1 MRKFS
6 VFPSREINSAFAALR
21 AFYRTA
27 RATVDAMID
36 GAFVDPRSLEPDDM
50 QRSRGGANVL
60 AQRKV
65 AAEEHPSRSDQAVAG
80 AQDPTSPPADPNSLR
95 DPVYTTKLAETALDL
110 IKSHRLP
117 ADPPSFEVW
126 YTYAGRFIP
135 ALNQSL
141 NDVLKSEQTLTADD
155 VEHLYEKYVS
165 SFRLGEHVGAIG
177 GKIEGHVGNVLST
190 ISTALGSAHKY
201 SENLSSLERRL
212 ARNADPATLRAV
224 IDNLLRA
231 TTEIEAQNEHF
242 EKQLEDSQTQIQL
255 LRANLDA
262 VYLESRS
269 DSLTSLGNRKYFDQ
283 MFAAAVAHAKQSADP
298 LSLLM
303 CDIDH
308 FKYFNDTYGHTIG
321 DDILRLIATVIKNMV
336 KDRDI
341 AARYGGEE
349 FAIVMP
355 NARLRDAVAL
365 AEQIRTSVMG
375 RDINIRSTG
384 KSIGRVTISIGAA
397 QLRETEA
404 ALDLIERADAYLY
417 KAKRAGRNKVV
428 ATS

>member
-1 MRKFS
+1 
-6 VFPSREINSAFAALR
+6 
-21 AFYRTA
+21 
-27 RATVDAMID
+27 
-36 GAFVDPRSLEPDDM
+36 M

-60 AQRKV
+60 AQRKI
-65 AAEEHPSRSDQAVAG
+65 AADVQAARSDQADVDG
-80 AQDPTSPPADPNSLR
+80 QDGVSQPADASSCR
-95 DPVYTTKLAETALDL
+95 DHVYTAKLAQTALDL
-110 IKSHRLP
+110 IRSHRLP

-141 NDVLKSEQTLTADD
+141 NEALKSEQKLTADD
-155 VEHLYEKYVS
+155 VEHIYEKYVS
-165 SFRLGEHVGAIG
+165 SYRLGEHVGAIG

-190 ISTALGSAHKY
+190 ISAALGSAHRY
-201 SENLSSLERRL
+201 SENLSGLDRRL
-212 ARNADPATLRAV
+212 DRNADPASLRAV

-231 TTEIEAQNEHF
+231 TAEVEAQNKHF
-242 EKQLEDSQTQIQL
+242 EKRLEDSQTQIQL
-255 LRANLDA
+255 LQANLDA

-283 MFAAAVAHAKQSADP
+283 MFAAAVVHAKQSGDP

-321 DDILRLIATVIKNMV
+321 DDILRLIASVIKKLV

-355 NARLRDAVAL
+355 DARLPDAIAL

-384 KSIGRVTISIGAA
+384 KSLGRVTISIGAA
-397 QLRETEA
+397 QLRDTEE

>member
-1 MRKFS
+1 
-6 VFPSREINSAFAALR
+6 
-21 AFYRTA
+21 
-27 RATVDAMID
+27 
-36 GAFVDPRSLEPDDM
+36 M

-60 AQRKV
+60 AQRET
-65 AAEEHPSRSDQAVAG
+65 AADVQASRSDQADIGGRSQA
-80 AQDPTSPPADPNSLR
+80 SHPPDGSSCR
-95 DPVYTTKLAETALDL
+95 DHVYTAKLAETALEL

-141 NDVLKSEQTLTADD
+141 NEVLKSEQTLTADD
-155 VEHLYEKYVS
+155 VEHIYEKYVS
-165 SFRLGEHVGAIG
+165 SYRLGEHVGAIG
-177 GKIEGHVGNVLST
+177 GKIEGHVGTVLST
-190 ISTALGSAHKY
+190 ISAALGSAHKY
-201 SENLSSLERRL
+201 SEDLSGLDRRL
-212 ARNADPATLRAV
+212 DRNADPATLRAE
-224 IDNLLRA
+224 IENLLRA
-231 TTEIEAQNEHF
+231 TTEVEAQNKHF
-242 EKQLEDSQTQIQL
+242 EKRLEDSQTQIQL
-255 LRANLDA
+255 LQANLDA

-283 MFAAAVAHAKQSADP
+283 MFAAAVAHAKQSGDP

-321 DDILRLIATVIKNMV
+321 DDILRLIATVIKKLV
-336 KDRDI
+336 KHHDI

-349 FAIVMP
+349 FAVVMP
-355 NARLRDAVAL
+355 NGRLPDAIAL

-384 KSIGRVTISIGAA
+384 KSLGRVTISIGAA
-397 QLRETEA
+397 QLRDNEE

-417 KAKRAGRNKVV
+417 KAKRAGRKVV

>member
-1 MRKFS
+1 
-6 VFPSREINSAFAALR
+6 
-21 AFYRTA
+21 
-27 RATVDAMID
+27 
-36 GAFVDPRSLEPDDM
+36 M
-50 QRSRGGANVL
+50 QMSRGRANVL
-60 AQRKV
+60 AHWEI
-65 AAEEHPSRSDQAVAG
+65 AANDQAPRSAPAAAG
-80 AQDPTSPPADPNSLR
+80 AGTQDQVAPQANASSCR
-95 DPVYTTKLAETALDL
+95 DHLYTANLAETALEL

-141 NDVLKSEQTLTADD
+141 NEVLNSDQALTADA
-155 VEHLYEKYVS
+155 VEQIYGKYVS
-165 SFRLGEHVGAIG
+165 SFRLGEHVEAIG
-177 GKIEGHVGNVLST
+177 GKIEGHVGNVLSA
-190 ISTALGSAHKY
+190 ISAARGSAHRY
-201 SENLSSLERRL
+201 SENLSGLDRRL
-212 ARNADPATLRAV
+212 GRNADPATLQAV
-224 IDNLLRA
+224 VDSLLRSTA
-231 TTEIEAQNEHF
+231 EVEAQNRAF
-242 EKQLEDSQTQIQL
+242 EKRLEDSQTQIHL
-255 LRANLDA
+255 LQANLDA

-283 MFAAAVAHAKQSADP
+283 TFAAAVAHAKESGDP

-321 DDILRLIATVIKNMV
+321 DDILRLIATVIKKLV
-336 KDRDI
+336 KDHDI

-355 NARLRDAVAL
+355 NARLPDAVSL
-365 AEQIRTSVMG
+365 AEQIRTAVMG

-384 KSIGRVTISIGAA
+384 KTLGRVTISIGAA
-397 QLRETEA
+397 QLQSSEE

>member
-1 MRKFS
+1 
-6 VFPSREINSAFAALR
+6 
-21 AFYRTA
+21 
-27 RATVDAMID
+27 
-36 GAFVDPRSLEPDDM
+36 
-50 QRSRGGANVL
+50 VL
-60 AQRKV
+60 AQRKI
-65 AAEEHPSRSDQAVAG
+65 AADVQASRSDQADVG
-80 AQDPTSPPADPNSLR
+80 GEDGVSQPADANSCR
-95 DPVYTTKLAETALDL
+95 DHVYTAKLAETALDL

-141 NDVLKSEQTLTADD
+141 NEVLKSEQTLTADD
-155 VEHLYEKYVS
+155 VEHIYEKYVS
-165 SFRLGEHVGAIG
+165 SYRLGEHVGTIG

-190 ISTALGSAHKY
+190 ISAALGSAHRY
-201 SENLSSLERRL
+201 SENLSGLDRRL
-212 ARNADPATLRAV
+212 SRNADPASLRAV

-231 TTEIEAQNEHF
+231 TAEVEAQNKHF
-242 EKQLEDSQTQIQL
+242 EKRLEDSQTQIQL
-255 LRANLDA
+255 LQANLDA

-283 MFAAAVAHAKQSADP
+283 MFAAAVAHAKQSGDP

-321 DDILRLIATVIKNMV
+321 DDILRLIASVIKKLV

-349 FAIVMP
+349 FAVVMP
-355 NARLRDAVAL
+355 NARLPDAIAL

-384 KSIGRVTISIGAA
+384 KSLGRVTISIGAA
-397 QLRETEA
+397 QLRDTEE

>member
-1 MRKFS
+1 MQG
-6 VFPSREINSAFAALR
+6 LR
-21 AFYRTA
+21 
-27 RATVDAMID
+27 
-36 GAFVDPRSLEPDDM
+36 S
-50 QRSRGGANVL
+50 GANVL

-65 AAEEHPSRSDQAVAG
+65 AADEHALQSDQTAAG
-80 AQDPTSPPADPNSLR
+80 AQPPTSPPADANSLR
-95 DPVYTTKLAETALDL
+95 DPLYTAKLAETALEL

-141 NDVLKSEQTLTADD
+141 NEVLKSEQALTADD
-155 VEHLYEKYVS
+155 VEHIYEKYVS

-212 ARNADPATLRAV
+212 DRNADPATLRTV
-224 IDNLLRA
+224 IDNLMRA
-231 TTEIEAQNEHF
+231 TAEVEAQNEHF
-242 EKQLEDSQTQIQL
+242 EKQLANSQTQIL
-255 LRANLDA
+255 LLQANLDA

-321 DDILRLIATVIKNMV
+321 DDILRLIANVIKNMV
-336 KDRDI
+336 RDRDI

-355 NARLRDAVAL
+355 NARLPDAIAL

-384 KSIGRVTISIGAA
+384 KTIGRVTISIGAA
-397 QLRETEA
+397 QLGDTEE

>member
-1 MRKFS
+1 
-6 VFPSREINSAFAALR
+6 
-21 AFYRTA
+21 
-27 RATVDAMID
+27 
-36 GAFVDPRSLEPDDM
+36 M
-50 QRSRGGANVL
+50 QRSRGGAKVL
-60 AQRKV
+60 ARRET
-65 AAEEHPSRSDQAVAG
+65 AADVQASRSDQPDIGGRGQASHPSDG
-80 AQDPTSPPADPNSLR
+80 SSCR
-95 DPVYTTKLAETALDL
+95 DHVYTAKLAETALEL

-141 NDVLKSEQTLTADD
+141 NEVLKSEQTLTADD
-155 VEHLYEKYVS
+155 VEHIYEKYVS
-165 SFRLGEHVGAIG
+165 SYRLGEHVGAIG
-177 GKIEGHVGNVLST
+177 GKIEGHVGTVLST
-190 ISTALGSAHKY
+190 ISAARGSAHKY
-201 SENLSSLERRL
+201 SEDLSGLDRRL

-231 TTEIEAQNEHF
+231 TTEVEAQNKHF
-242 EKQLEDSQTQIQL
+242 EKRLEDSQTQIQL
-255 LRANLDA
+255 LQANLDA

-283 MFAAAVAHAKQSADP
+283 MFAAAVAHAKQSGDP

-321 DDILRLIATVIKNMV
+321 DDILRLIATVIKKLV
-336 KDRDI
+336 KHHDI

-349 FAIVMP
+349 FAVVMP
-355 NARLRDAVAL
+355 NGRLPDAIAL

-384 KSIGRVTISIGAA
+384 KSLGRVTISIGAA
-397 QLRETEA
+397 QLRDAEE

>member
-1 MRKFS
+1 
-6 VFPSREINSAFAALR
+6 
-21 AFYRTA
+21 
-27 RATVDAMID
+27 
-36 GAFVDPRSLEPDDM
+36 M

-60 AQRKV
+60 AQRKI
-65 AAEEHPSRSDQAVAG
+65 AADVQASRSDQADVG
-80 AQDPTSPPADPNSLR
+80 GEDGVSQPADANSCR
-95 DPVYTTKLAETALDL
+95 DHVYTAKLAETALEL

-141 NDVLKSEQTLTADD
+141 NEVLKSEQTLTADD
-155 VEHLYEKYVS
+155 VEHIYEKYVS
-165 SFRLGEHVGAIG
+165 SYRLGEHVGTIG

-190 ISTALGSAHKY
+190 ISAALGSAHRY
-201 SENLSSLERRL
+201 SENLSGLDRRFS
-212 ARNADPATLRAV
+212 RNADPASLRAV

-231 TTEIEAQNEHF
+231 TAEVEAQNKHF
-242 EKQLEDSQTQIQL
+242 EKRLEDSQTQIQL
-255 LRANLDA
+255 LQANLDA

-283 MFAAAVAHAKQSADP
+283 MFAAAVAHAKQSGDP

-321 DDILRLIATVIKNMV
+321 DDILRLIASVIKKLV

-349 FAIVMP
+349 FAVVMP
-355 NARLRDAVAL
+355 NARLPDAIAL

-384 KSIGRVTISIGAA
+384 KSLGRVTISIGAA
-397 QLRETEA
+397 QLRDTEE